1 MHNQLY
7 IYIHFCNILKI
18 SELHMSC
25 EEVPDPDA
33 RSASSLIKNWHFS
46 TIELTVLH

>member
-1 MHNQLY
+1 M
-7 IYIHFCNILKI
+7 YIHFYNHLKI
-18 SELHMSC
+18 SGLQMLC
-25 EEVPDPDA
+25 EEVPDLDA